1 MDGDHPRLT
10 RIEHKLDTLSEAISK
25 LAVVDARLTD
35 FIAMNTHTETRLTST
50 ESLVSLL
57 TNRVVSLEVKTI
69 LLTRVL
75 WLVSSTVVV
84 ALTTAVL
91 KGMQL

>member
-1 MDGDHPRLT
+1 MDAEQQRLT
-10 RIEHKLDTLSEAISK
+10 RIEDKLDTLSEAISK

-35 FIAMNTHTETRLTST
+35 FIAVNTHIGTRLAST
-50 ESLVSLL
+50 EALVSLL

-69 LLTRVL
+69 LLTKVL

-84 ALTTAVL
+84 ALVTAL
-91 KGMQL
+91 MKGVSL

>member
-1 MDGDHPRLT
+1 MDAENQRLT
-10 RIEHKLDTLSEAISK
+10 RIEAKLDTLSEAISK

-35 FIAMNTHTETRLTST
+35 FIAANTRTGTRLSST

-75 WLVSSTVVV
+75 WLVSSTVGV
-84 ALTTAVL
+84 ALITAL
-91 KGMQL
+91 MKGVSL

>member
-1 MDGDHPRLT
+1 MDAEHQRLT
-10 RIEHKLDTLSEAISK
+10 RIEDKLDTLSEAVSK
-25 LAVVDARLTD
+25 LAIVDARLTD
-35 FIAMNTHTETRLTST
+35 FIAANTRTGTRLAST

-84 ALTTAVL
+84 ALVTAL
-91 KGMQL
+91 MKGVSL

>member
-1 MDGDHPRLT
+1 MDAEHQRLT
-10 RIEHKLDTLSEAISK
+10 RIEDKLDTLSEAISK

-35 FIAMNTHTETRLTST
+35 FISANTRTGARLAST

-69 LLTRVL
+69 LLTKVL
-75 WLVSSTVVV
+75 WVVSSTVIVS
-84 ALTTAVL
+84 LTTALL
-91 KGMQL
+91 KGISL

>member
-1 MDGDHPRLT
+1 MDVEQQRLT
-10 RIEHKLDTLSEAISK
+10 RIEDKLDTLSEAISK

-35 FIAMNTHTETRLTST
+35 FIAANTRTGTRLAST

-84 ALTTAVL
+84 ALTTAL
-91 KGMQL
+91 MKGVSL

>member
-1 MDGDHPRLT
+1 MDGEHPRLT

-35 FIAMNTHTETRLTST
+35 FIAMNARTGTRLAST

-75 WLVSSTVVV
+75 WLVGSTVVV
-84 ALTTAVL
+84 SLTTAVL